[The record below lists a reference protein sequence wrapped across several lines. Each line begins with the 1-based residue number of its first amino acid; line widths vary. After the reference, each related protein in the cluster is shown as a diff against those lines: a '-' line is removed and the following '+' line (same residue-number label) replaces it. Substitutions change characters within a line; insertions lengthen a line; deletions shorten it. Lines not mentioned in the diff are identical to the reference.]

1 MTYLDNRFM
10 EVARPIIEH
19 EEYQQ
24 MRYIKHHDESV
35 FEHSVKVA
43 FYSYQ
48 MAYKRNLDWKSTIR
62 GALLHDFFLYK
73 FKKSLSLRIVTDSI
87 KHAIIH
93 PIIALENA
101 RKYFDLNEK
110 EANIIKGHMFP
121 FGIPKSK
128 EAWIVSY
135 VDKCIATME
144 YSSNFKK
151 MRLRKKQAAYIVE

>member
-1 MTYLDNRFM
+1 MIYLDNRFM

-43 FYSYQ
+43 FYAYQ
-48 MAYKRNLDWKSTIR
+48 MAYKHNLDWKSTIR

-73 FKKSLSLRIVTDSI
+73 FKKCRSLRLITDSI

-93 PIIALENA
+93 PIIAFENA
-101 RKYFDLNEK
+101 SKYFDLNSK
-110 EANIIKGHMFP
+110 EENIIKGHMFP
-121 FGIPKSK
+121 FGVPKSK

-135 VDKCIATME
+135 VDKYIATFE
-144 YSSNFKK
+144 YASNFKK
-151 MRLRKKQAAYIVE
+151 MAYNKKQPAYIVE